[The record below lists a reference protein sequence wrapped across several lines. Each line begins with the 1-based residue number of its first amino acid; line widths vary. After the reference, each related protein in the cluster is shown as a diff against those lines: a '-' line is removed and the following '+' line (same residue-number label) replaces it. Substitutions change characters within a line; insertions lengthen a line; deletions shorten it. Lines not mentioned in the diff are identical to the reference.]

1 MPELP
6 ESVHPAPDEPRS
18 ITEWES
24 REGFRQ
30 TFLSQFTDPAHEEA
44 LRRVGQLLYSFALEP
59 PQGWPEPRETST
71 LTECVA
77 ALCDVRFLAGYLRSV
92 GREREVSSL
101 SKRDTALSHLGERI
115 SVQLIALGEQ
125 MEAELSRWDRR

>member
-1 MPELP
+1 MPDLP
-6 ESVHPAPDEPRS
+6 EVYLTSEDGPAS
-18 ITEWES
+18 TEWES

-30 TFLSQFTDPAHEEA
+30 TFLSLFADPRDEQA

-77 ALCDVRFLAGYLRSV
+77 ALCDVRFLAGYLGSV

-101 SKRDTALSHLGERI
+101 SKRDTALSQMAESV
-115 SVQLIALGEQ
+115 SVQLAALGVQIE
-125 MEAELSRWDRR
+125 EELERWHGRH